1 MPHGDGGR
9 IAGVNTATLHM
20 QSVIGPKKKGNIERT
35 QKILYSQQGFYCHSP
50 TFNTIFWRFP
60 RFFFL
65 FYGCPAGEFS
75 GLRFSANNL
84 CLQCENKMAT
94 EHGQSAGLSPF
105 LLLLAHL
112 LFDLCFSHS
121 KNSRWFFSFRFHQ
134 TANAV
139 NSEKRCAK
147 YAFLL
152 FSPCSYLSH
161 IFSIAKKKWGSE
173 NYLFRLDKQTI
184 IELAQWKFVL
194 RFSVA

>member
-1 MPHGDGGR
+1 LGG
-9 IAGVNTATLHM
+9 TAVLDAPWRWG
-20 QSVIGPKKKGNIERT
+20 QDRWCEYRNAAYAKCDWSQKKGNIERT

-60 RFFFL
+60 RFFL

-121 KNSRWFFSFRFHQ
+121 KNSRWFFS
-134 TANAV
+134 V
-139 NSEKRCAK
+139 
-147 YAFLL
+147 
-152 FSPCSYLSH
+152 
-161 IFSIAKKKWGSE
+161 
-173 NYLFRLDKQTI
+173 
-184 IELAQWKFVL
+184 FV
-194 RFSVA
+194 FIK

>member
-1 MPHGDGGR
+1 LGG
-9 IAGVNTATLHM
+9 TAVLDAPWRWG
-20 QSVIGPKKKGNIERT
+20 QDRWCEYRNAAYAKCDWSQKKGKYRKNTKNIVQPAR
-35 QKILYSQQGFYCHSP
+35 ILLP
-50 TFNTIFWRFP
+50 FP
-60 RFFFL
+60 HIQYDFLAFFLSFFL

-134 TANAV
+134 IANAV

-147 YAFLL
+147 YAFLF

-161 IFSIAKKKWGSE
+161 IFSIAKKKWRSE

-184 IELAQWKFVL
+184 IELAQ
-194 RFSVA
+194 